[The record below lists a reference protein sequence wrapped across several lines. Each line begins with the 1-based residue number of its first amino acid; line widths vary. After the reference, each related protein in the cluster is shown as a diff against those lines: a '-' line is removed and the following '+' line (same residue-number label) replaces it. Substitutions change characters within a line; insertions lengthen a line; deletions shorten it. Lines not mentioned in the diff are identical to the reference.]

1 MENYFIIHGSF
12 SNWNKL
18 LKFYLDLDLGLINEN
33 TTVIGHS
40 IAPVFISKFLVENKV
55 KVKKLIF
62 GCGFNNYLCIN
73 EEYDAVNKSMYFDN
87 LDDVKQ
93 YANEIICFYSDND
106 SYVKYETE
114 KDFANKIAT
123 EQILIPNGGHIKKL
137 NT

>member
-1 MENYFIIHGSF
+1 
-12 SNWNKL
+12 
-18 LKFYLDLDLGLINEN
+18 
-33 TTVIGHS
+33 
-40 IAPVFISKFLVENKV
+40 
-55 KVKKLIF
+55 
-62 GCGFNNYLCIN
+62 
-73 EEYDAVNKSMYFDN
+73 MYFDN
-87 LDDVKQ
+87 LDDGKQ

>member
-1 MENYFIIHGSF
+1 MYQILQQEQDIKIIIIGINYLNS
-12 SNWNKL
+12 
-18 LKFYLDLDLGLINEN
+18 
-33 TTVIGHS
+33 
-40 IAPVFISKFLVENKV
+40 
-55 KVKKLIF
+55 
-62 GCGFNNYLCIN
+62 NNYLCIN

-123 EQILIPNGGHIKKL
+123 EQILIPNGGNIKKL